1 LSKSFCAFNRFN
13 VIALTLVALL
23 GLIAPHPVSA
33 EELAFPTVSEDV
45 LETAKVDNFAKVS
58 STMWRGAQPS
68 DKSLAKLAQGG
79 IKTVIDL
86 RMDGD
91 GIEHE
96 SQTVNTLGLH
106 YVHIPMG
113 FMKPTPDKIL
123 SFLKIV
129 TARENQPVY
138 VHCRQGADRTGTLC
152 AIYRRMVQNWTF
164 EQCWVEMRMHHFK
177 PFLASL
183 KRTVQEFQCEEWRK
197 LLATPENK
205 MATQTSVAGAIL
217 SKT

>member
-1 LSKSFCAFNRFN
+1 LTKSLRALNRFN
-13 VIALTLVALL
+13 VVALVFVALL
-23 GLIAPHPVSA
+23 GLIAPHSVSA
-33 EELAFPTVSEDV
+33 EELASPNVSEDL
-45 LETAKVDNFAKVS
+45 LEKAKVDNFAKVS

-68 DKSLAKLAQGG
+68 DKALKKLAQGG

-96 SQTVNTLGLH
+96 CQTVNLLGLH

-129 TARENQPVY
+129 TAPENQPVF

-152 AIYRRMVQNWTF
+152 AIYRRLVQNWTF
-164 EQCWVEMRMHHFK
+164 EECWVEMRTHHFK

-183 KRTVQEFQCEEWRK
+183 KRTVQEFQCDEWRK
-197 LLATPENK
+197 LLAAPENK
-205 MATQTSVAGAIL
+205 MATQTTVTAALL

>member
-1 LSKSFCAFNRFN
+1 MTKTLCVLYRFN
-13 VIALTLVALL
+13 IVTLALVALL

-33 EELAFPTVSEDV
+33 EELASSHVSEDV

-68 DKSLAKLAQGG
+68 DKSLEKLAQGG

-129 TARENQPVY
+129 TAPENQPVF

-152 AIYRRMVQNWTF
+152 AIYRRLVQNWTF
-164 EQCWVEMRMHHFK
+164 EECWVEMRTHHFK

-183 KRTVQEFQCEEWRK
+183 KRTVQEFQCDEWRK
-197 LLATPENK
+197 LLAAPENK
-205 MATQTSVAGAIL
+205 MATQTTVTAAIL